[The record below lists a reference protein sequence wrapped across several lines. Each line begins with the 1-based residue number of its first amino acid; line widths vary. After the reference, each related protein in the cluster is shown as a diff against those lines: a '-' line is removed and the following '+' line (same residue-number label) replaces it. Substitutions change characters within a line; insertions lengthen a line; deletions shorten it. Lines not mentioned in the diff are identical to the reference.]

1 MICWQESLW
10 TAELEYS
17 VNLWPTNAIYV
28 CVCVYIY
35 IYIFFLSLSPI
46 VDQTCLKADNCL
58 CPLEADR
65 C

>member
-35 IYIFFLSLSPI
+35 IYIYFFKPES
-46 VDQTCLKADNCL
+46 NCRSDL
-58 CPLEADR
+58 LEG
-65 C
+65 